1 MPKSRIIKFI
11 SILTLL
17 AQAVPSWWGM
27 FHFMGAWVFAFS
39 KDIKIFILVFLPI
52 IFLLLGIPVLSIKYS
67 KGIDSE
73 IVRDRAVSILFF
85 VLNLIILAFEVLVL
99 AEGGVD
105 YPVFG

>member
-27 FHFMGAWVFAFS
+27 FHFMGAWLMVMNT
-39 KDIKIFILVFLPI
+39 KIFILVFLPI

>member
-1 MPKSRIIKFI
+1 M
-11 SILTLL
+11 
-17 AQAVPSWWGM
+17 
-27 FHFMGAWVFAFS
+27 
-39 KDIKIFILVFLPI
+39 FLPI